1 MDTIQIKSKGD
12 AHSFIM
18 LVTRNQKHFMDNLP
32 ENFVMDLW
40 DVYYKINC
48 NIQNI
53 SSTETV
59 LALLESCDDK
69 QFEEIILKLNDNTV
83 SCVIRQILNNLSKC
97 ILKFIILIKK
107 TCR

>member
-83 SCVIRQILNNLSKC
+83 SVIRHIFQC
-97 ILKFIILIKK
+97 IF
-107 TCR
+107 